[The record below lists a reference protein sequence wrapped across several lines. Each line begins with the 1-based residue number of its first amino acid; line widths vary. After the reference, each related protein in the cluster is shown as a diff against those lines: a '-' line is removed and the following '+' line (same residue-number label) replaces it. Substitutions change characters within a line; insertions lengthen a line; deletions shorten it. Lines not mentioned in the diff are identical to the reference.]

1 MLSHQHPPSLLPRL
15 PFDLPADP
23 QAVPRSSH
31 FFLDELTRLVADGT
45 DPVSRPSSGT
55 VEDDPPLSPSGPNY
69 HYLSRN
75 SRSPPAIYDSNASY
89 AAPYPYSNDLR
100 RAPSFRAP
108 SPAPIDAP
116 QPLSAPHAQ
125 DRFPIS
131 AYPTGTRLDS
141 LPDRQPRYG
150 LLPKISTNNILDQR
164 RMSEPAVPYLPH
176 AAPRAQPYSF
186 NNYDEQSSPHS
197 PESPYLSRVGSLGS
211 LRHDYSPSVT
221 HSDWKQDVEEHH
233 HLDVSPFQPFASGI
247 SGSPPLQYAVR
258 GEDTYGPSP
267 PGTSTS
273 SSSTAP
279 AVLPT
284 SSQGGQGDSPD
295 PSNKKTYSFVALPG
309 NAVRKRPRRRYDEI
323 ERLYHCKWPDCNKA
337 YGTLNHLNAHVQM
350 QKHGAKRS
358 PNEFKEL
365 RKQWRKAKKE
375 YESPALGPIR
385 RSMSLRRDDLYH
397 GHPYSGGHH
406 RSFSHNSA
414 LSPPLS
420 VSIPQLRQDASYG
433 VDHLRYAPDSR
444 GEIDAQ
450 SYGAGIDF
458 RQPQNAP
465 WSASSSR
472 DIYHSPLSAHPT
484 YPYLESSHAQM
495 MESPPADSYHSP
507 SRSTMGGR
515 LPPNSMLLTPLV
527 ASGQVADSYAAAE
540 TYYDDKA
547 RSGHPSNLDQGS
559 GDEF

>member
-1 MLSHQHPPSLLPRL
+1 
-15 PFDLPADP
+15 
-23 QAVPRSSH
+23 
-31 FFLDELTRLVADGT
+31 
-45 DPVSRPSSGT
+45 
-55 VEDDPPLSPSGPNY
+55 
-69 HYLSRN
+69 
-75 SRSPPAIYDSNASY
+75 
-89 AAPYPYSNDLR
+89 
-100 RAPSFRAP
+100 
-108 SPAPIDAP
+108 
-116 QPLSAPHAQ
+116 
-125 DRFPIS
+125 
-131 AYPTGTRLDS
+131 
-141 LPDRQPRYG
+141 
-150 LLPKISTNNILDQR
+150 
-164 RMSEPAVPYLPH
+164 MSEPAVPYLPH
-176 AAPRAQPYSF
+176 PAPRVQQYSF
-186 NNYDEQSSPHS
+186 NNYDDHASPHS

-221 HSDWKQDVEEHH
+221 HSEWKQDVE
-233 HLDVSPFQPFASGI
+233 VSPFQPSFGSGI
-247 SGSPPLQYAVR
+247 SGSPPLQYSVR

-279 AVLPT
+279 AVLPPP
-284 SSQGGQGDSPD
+284 SQGGAESPD

-323 ERLYHCKWPDCNKA
+323 ERLYHCSWPECNKA

-433 VDHLRYAPDSR
+433 GVEHLRYNPDTR
-444 GEIDAQ
+444 GEIDPQ

-458 RQPQNAP
+458 RQSQNAP

-472 DIYHSPLSAHPT
+472 DIYHSPLSAQPT
-484 YPYLESSHAQM
+484 YPYLDSSHAQM

-507 SRSTMGGR
+507 SRSSTMGGR
-515 LPPNSMLLTPLV
+515 LPPDSMLLTPLV
-527 ASGQVADSYAAAE
+527 ASGQVADSYAD

-559 GDEF
+559 GDEY